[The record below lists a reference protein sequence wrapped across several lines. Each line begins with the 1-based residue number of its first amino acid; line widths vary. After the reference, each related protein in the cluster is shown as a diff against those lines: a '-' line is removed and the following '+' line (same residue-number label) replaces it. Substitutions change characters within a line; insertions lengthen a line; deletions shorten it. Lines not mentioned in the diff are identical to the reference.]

1 MNQNT
6 PPDRKIME
14 TVALP
19 CGVKELSEIADVF
32 IAQAK
37 RDNRECFMR
46 QNGDYMEF
54 FSVPRKKANQP

>member
-1 MNQNT
+1 
-6 PPDRKIME
+6 ME